1 MNYWHDFFLLLKSLY
16 LYYLYRVI
24 PIPMTVENQLPYRLM
39 KAADVDHR
47 NLISLTGSPAN
58 HNHGDSL
65 PALPNNN
72 NLWST
77 SDQDYR

>member
-1 MNYWHDFFLLLKSLY
+1 M
-16 LYYLYRVI
+16 
-24 PIPMTVENQLPYRLM
+24 PMTRENQLPYLM

-58 HNHGDSL
+58 HHNLGDSSL
-65 PALPNNN
+65 SSLSNNN

-77 SDQDYR
+77 GDQDYR

>member
-1 MNYWHDFFLLLKSLY
+1 
-16 LYYLYRVI
+16 
-24 PIPMTVENQLPYRLM
+24 MTVENQLPYRLM

-58 HNHGDSL
+58 HNSLGDSSL
-65 PALPNNN
+65 PSLPNNN
-72 NLWST
+72 SLWST

>member
-1 MNYWHDFFLLLKSLY
+1 M
-16 LYYLYRVI
+16 
-24 PIPMTVENQLPYRLM
+24 PMARENQLPYRLM

-58 HNHGDSL
+58 NHNPGEPSSL
-65 PALPNNN
+65 SNNN

-77 SDQDYR
+77 GDQDYR

>member
-1 MNYWHDFFLLLKSLY
+1 MCTHLGILSKNIFNLLFF
-16 LYYLYRVI
+16 RVI
-24 PIPMTVENQLPYRLM
+24 PIPITVENQLPYRLM

-58 HNHGDSL
+58 HNVNDNSMN
-65 PALPNNN
+65 ALANSN

-77 SDQDYR
+77 GDQDYR

>member
-1 MNYWHDFFLLLKSLY
+1 
-16 LYYLYRVI
+16 
-24 PIPMTVENQLPYRLM
+24 MTVENQLPYRLM

-58 HNHGDSL
+58 HNVNDTSM
-65 PALPNNN
+65 NVISNSN

>member
-1 MNYWHDFFLLLKSLY
+1 
-16 LYYLYRVI
+16 
-24 PIPMTVENQLPYRLM
+24 MTVENQLPYRLI

-58 HNHGDSL
+58 HNVNDTMNTI
-65 PALPNNN
+65 NNSN

-77 SDQDYR
+77 GDQDYR

>member
-1 MNYWHDFFLLLKSLY
+1 MS
-16 LYYLYRVI
+16 
-24 PIPMTVENQLPYRLM
+24 VENQLPYRLM

-58 HNHGDSL
+58 HNLGDSL
-65 PALPNNN
+65 PSLPNNN
-72 NLWST
+72 SLWST